1 VTHGS
6 IVRKVATMVGSTSA
20 LHAKKTFVPDQ
31 RKLKN
36 GHTFFIRQRIEQT
49 DGRFTTMI
57 LHRFDNKD
65 DRDLKLLEYKTGK
78 IKIKHVSQISIAQA
92 GEDFVAHDKKI
103 RIKKGKTRGKNY
115 YSNKRTIV
123 KCFIDANNN
132 ELLADID
139 IRMFNKLIRHL
150 NSNEKDDNHK
160 HNMHA
165 KNAKKRIGDFKTVY
179 NKMCSLNDINPI
191 VITGLDF
198 SDFRDEDSEPRY
210 ALNPEQVK
218 RMFKQMEDDQ
228 WPYRFLFMF
237 WLEFGFRPSELHGL
251 RWTDIQNGSIHL
263 QESLQHADGEA
274 GLESYTWRWKD
285 LKTERKGHRYL
296 GLTSKAQEYLD
307 KHCQEDERLRSKY
320 AKEYEQHEQDLRT
333 LIADRLTANGHERP
347 AEEAVAL
354 VHKYNGLI
362 FTRMP
367 NTKFEQVHNAEHTST
382 YGWPLEDRVI
392 NDGLKIY
399 ANQLADIPE
408 DEDIT
413 QYNLRHSALMIL
425 ASKGLTREELKSISG
440 HTTDASLDVY
450 IKRNT
455 DAIKRELAESVL
467 KRREALTV

>member
-1 VTHGS
+1 MTHVR

-49 DGRFTTMI
+49 DGRFTTKI
-57 LHRFDNKD
+57 LHRFDDKD
-65 DRDLKLLEYKTGK
+65 DRDLRLLEYKTGK
-78 IKIKHVSQISIAQA
+78 IKIKHVSQITIAQA
-92 GEDFVAHDKKI
+92 IEDFVVFDKKEQMLNE
-103 RIKKGKTRGKNY
+103 KTRGKNY
-115 YSNKRTIV
+115 YSEKRTIV

-132 ELLADID
+132 EMLADID
-139 IRMFNKLIRHL
+139 ISMFNKLIRHIR
-150 NSNEKDDNHK
+150 NEHK
-160 HNMHA
+160 MHA
-165 KNAKKRIGDFKTVY
+165 ESAKKRVSSFKVVY
-179 NKMCSLNDINPI
+179 NAMCAENDINPI
-191 VITGLDF
+191 AITGLQYRFFKNNDP
-198 SDFRDEDSEPRY
+198 EPRY
-210 ALNPEQVK
+210 ALNTEQVK
-218 RMFKQMEDDQ
+218 RMFKEMKDDQ

-296 GLTSKAQEYLD
+296 GLTSKAQKYLD
-307 KHCQEDERLRSKY
+307 KHRQEDERLRSEY

-455 DAIKRELAESVL
+455 DAIKRDLAESVL
-467 KRREALTV
+467 KRRETLTV